1 VNNILVPRIV
11 KELFKIKKLDVSLAI
26 FLSLILLSIFGSLL
40 YPVDP
45 LDVVGPP
52 ERPPSSS
59 FPLGTDNRGRDILA
73 MLIGGIK
80 NSLYIGVIA
89 ALIAL
94 GIGVIIGVISGY
106 KGGLIDNLLMLL
118 TDVVLV
124 LPSILI
130 MMLIAAYLK
139 ERNPIFVSLVI
150 GVTSWPWVAR
160 AVRAQMMSLKAR
172 EFIYMSK
179 IAGLRD
185 SRIIFEDLL
194 PNMASY
200 IFMAFV
206 LLMSGAMIAEAGL
219 SMIGLGVTKGIS
231 LGIILYWAQ
240 LFESVRRGLWWWFIP
255 PGACLV
261 ALASSLLLLST
272 ALDEY
277 FSPRLKGG

>member
-1 VNNILVPRIV
+1 
-11 KELFKIKKLDVSLAI
+11 
-26 FLSLILLSIFGSLL
+26 
-40 YPVDP
+40 
-45 LDVVGPP
+45 
-52 ERPPSSS
+52 
-59 FPLGTDNRGRDILA
+59 
-73 MLIGGIK
+73 IG
-80 NSLYIGVIA
+80 LIA

-94 GIGVIIGVISGY
+94 CIGVIIGVLSGY
-106 KGGLIDNLLMLL
+106 WGGLVDSSLMLV
-118 TDVVLV
+118 TDVILV

-160 AVRAQMMSLKAR
+160 AIRAQMMSLKAR
-172 EFIYMSK
+172 EFVYMSK

-185 SRIIFEDLL
+185 IRIIFEDLL

-261 ALASSLLLLST
+261 TLAASLLSLST

-277 FSPRLKGG
+277 FSPRLRGG

>member
-1 VNNILVPRIV
+1 MMMKIPRIV

-26 FLSLILLSIFGSLL
+26 FIGIILVGVLGPFL

-45 LDVVGPP
+45 FKRVGRP
-52 ERPPSSS
+52 ESPPST
-59 FPLGTDNRGRDILA
+59 FAPLGTDTRGRDVLA
-73 MLIGGIK
+73 LVISGIG
-80 NSLYIGVIA
+80 NSLYIGIIA

-94 GIGVIIGVISGY
+94 GIGVIIGVIAGY
-106 KGGLIDNLLMLL
+106 KGGIVDNFLMLL

-185 SRIIFEDLL
+185 IRIIFEDLL

-240 LFESVRRGLWWWFIP
+240 LFESVRRGLWWWFMP